1 MSYFKS
7 YEEVNQGCKGSIS
20 LNVCEIVVNDKDITR
35 FDLNVSN
42 EQYIYMRAN
51 SEKERQQ
58 WLVALGS
65 SKASLANRQQRRRI
79 SSTTS
84 ITSASNVALIPMTTS
99 NVSPDLI
106 KTKKSELRLY
116 CDLLNQQVHTIKS
129 GATEESLSHVESGY
143 QLLGATC
150 DTFIK
155 TLDELMNLADA
166 NLDGYHHHENGVRRV
181 RLFEFEFRS
190 SRFYKYILLVL
201 HPLFVNLVF
210 VQLFNFV
217 RFLHHP
223 WPICPFVSI
232 PFNFVHSVD
241 LCPFCPILSI
251 A

>member
-1 MSYFKS
+1 MGRCKNKKSKVSKSIEKRKNALNLIMEGELWKWTNYWNGWQSRWFILDDGVLSYFKS

-106 KTKKSELRLY
+106 KTK
-116 CDLLNQQVHTIKS
+116 
-129 GATEESLSHVESGY
+129 
-143 QLLGATC
+143 
-150 DTFIK
+150 
-155 TLDELMNLADA
+155 
-166 NLDGYHHHENGVRRV
+166 
-181 RLFEFEFRS
+181 
-190 SRFYKYILLVL
+190 
-201 HPLFVNLVF
+201 
-210 VQLFNFV
+210 
-217 RFLHHP
+217 
-223 WPICPFVSI
+223 
-232 PFNFVHSVD
+232 
-241 LCPFCPILSI
+241 
-251 A
+251 